1 MAKKHKPKTQSS
13 IFSTSRVLENT
24 MYTHQYCKSNNLIQ
38 RDKFAF
44 TNICIHIFEK
54 AKYNKAEK
62 LVSIN
67 NHKKNLKT
75 KI

>member
-1 MAKKHKPKTQSS
+1 MAKKHKPKAQSS

-24 MYTHQYCKSNNLIQ
+24 MYTHQYCKSNSLIQ

-54 AKYNKAEK
+54 ANIQQ
-62 LVSIN
+62 S
-67 NHKKNLKT
+67 
-75 KI
+75 